1 MFIIIK
7 SVTCIIYDYWQ
18 IMVTLKVFYPFR
30 SENMNHILPDFQT
43 FVSQR
48 KLAPENQIP
57 FYAHWVSKFL
67 RFSNTRQ
74 DKPLDLRI
82 QMFLDILKKDK
93 KLQDWQFTQADN
105 AVKLYIHHYLS
116 NNTSVLTPNSE
127 TAAEKGFPDAKT
139 VQEKIREILRIK
151 HYAYSTERTY
161 IDWFVRFHAYL
172 TGVKNKDWET
182 LGADEA
188 DVRDFLSHLAIKQ
201 RVSSS
206 TQNQAF
212 NALLFLFREVLKIDL
227 HDLSKTVRAKRGPKL
242 PAVLTQDEVLSMFE
256 HLTGRELL
264 LVHILYGTGMRLMEV
279 ARLRVQDI
287 DFGLNAI
294 IVRAGKGDKDRMTVL
309 PDAVKIKLT
318 EHLDAVKKIHEQDLV
333 KGFGEV
339 YLPEALDIKYPNA
352 PREWRWQY
360 VFPSATLS
368 VDPRSGK
375 VRRHHISP
383 SSIQK
388 AVADSVRKARIPK
401 HATVHTLRHS
411 FATHLLMN
419 GVNIREVQEL
429 LGHKNVETT
438 MIYTHVLRNMS
449 KAPQSPLDKL
459 LADEACDKK

>member
-1 MFIIIK
+1 
-7 SVTCIIYDYWQ
+7 
-18 IMVTLKVFYPFR
+18 
-30 SENMNHILPDFQT
+30 MNNILPEFQK
-43 FVSQR
+43 FIAER

-57 FYAHWVSKFL
+57 FYANWVGKFL

-74 DKPLDLRI
+74 DKPLNLRI
-82 QMFLDILKKDK
+82 QMFLDALKDDK
-93 KLQDWQFTQADN
+93 KLQDWQYTQADN
-105 AVKLYIHHYLS
+105 AIKLYIHHFLS
-116 NNTSVLTPNSE
+116 NNTSSLSPATE
-127 TAAEKGFPDAKT
+127 TATGKQFPDAKT
-139 VQEKIREILRIK
+139 VQNRIREILRIK

-161 IDWFVRFHAYL
+161 TEWFKRFHTYL
-172 TGVKNKDWET
+172 TDTKNKDWET
-182 LGADEA
+182 QGADET
-188 DVRDFLSHLAIKQ
+188 DVRDFLGHLAIKQ

-242 PAVLTQDEVLSMFE
+242 PAVLTQNEVRSLLE

-287 DFGLNAI
+287 DYGMNSI

-309 PDAVKIKLT
+309 PDAVKDKLQ
-318 EHLDAVKKIHEQDLV
+318 EHLVAVKKIHEQDLA

-339 YLPEALDIKYPNA
+339 YLPDVLDRKYPQA
-352 PREWRWQY
+352 AGEWRWQY
-360 VFPSATLS
+360 VFPASALS

-388 AVADSVRKARIPK
+388 VVADAVRKAAIPK

-411 FATHLLMN
+411 FATHLLMS

-449 KAPQSPLDKL
+449 KAPISPLDSL
-459 LADEACDKK
+459 LADEAYGRSTEEA

>member
-1 MFIIIK
+1 
-7 SVTCIIYDYWQ
+7 
-18 IMVTLKVFYPFR
+18 
-30 SENMNHILPDFQT
+30 MNNNLLPDFQKYIA
-43 FVSQR
+43 QR

-57 FYAHWVSKFL
+57 FYAYWVSKFL
-67 RFSNTRQ
+67 RFSNSKQ

-82 QMFLDILKKDK
+82 QMFLDSLNKDK

-105 AVKLYIHHYLS
+105 AVKLYIHHFLS
-116 NNTSVLTPNSE
+116 EPGGAAKLLPNAQI
-127 TAAEKGFPDAKT
+127 AAENKFPKNKV

-151 HYAYSTERTY
+151 HYAYSTKRTY
-161 IDWFVRFHAYL
+161 IDWFQRFYAYL
-172 TGVKNKDWET
+172 TGIKNKDWET
-182 LGADEA
+182 QGADET

-212 NALLFLFREVLKIDL
+212 KALLFLFREVLKIDL

-242 PAVLTQDEVLSMFE
+242 PAVLTQNEVRSLLE
-256 HLTGRELL
+256 HLNGRDLL

-287 DFGLNAI
+287 DFGTNSI
-294 IVRAGKGDKDRMTVL
+294 IVRASKGDKDRMTVL
-309 PDAVKIKLT
+309 PYAVKNQLK
-318 EHLDAVKKIHEQDLV
+318 EHLAATKKIHEYDLA

-339 YLPEALDIKYPNA
+339 YLPEALDKKYPNA
-352 PREWRWQY
+352 AKEWRWQY

-388 AVADSVRKARIPK
+388 IVADAVRKAGIPK

-449 KAPQSPLDKL
+449 KAPKSPLDIL
-459 LADEACDKK
+459 LRQEKVHPSP

>member
-1 MFIIIK
+1 
-7 SVTCIIYDYWQ
+7 
-18 IMVTLKVFYPFR
+18 
-30 SENMNHILPDFQT
+30 MNHILPEFQKFIT
-43 FVSQR
+43 QR

-57 FYAHWVSKFL
+57 FYAQWVSKFL

-82 QMFLDILKKDK
+82 QMFLDDLKQDK
-93 KLQDWQFTQADN
+93 KRQDWQFTQADN
-105 AVKLYIHHYLS
+105 AIKLYIHHFLS
-116 NNTSVLTPNSE
+116 NNTSALSPATE
-127 TAAEKGFPDAKT
+127 TAAEKKFPDSKT
-139 VQEKIREILRIK
+139 VQAKIREILRIK

-161 IDWFVRFHAYL
+161 IDWFLRFYAYL
-172 TGVKNKDWET
+172 TDAENKDWAT

-188 DVRDFLSHLAIKQ
+188 DVRDFLGHLAIKQ

-242 PAVLTQDEVLSMFE
+242 PAVLTQSEVRSLLKQ
-256 HLTGRELL
+256 LTGRELL

-287 DFGLNAI
+287 DFGLNSI

-309 PDAVKIKLT
+309 PDAVKNKLQ
-318 EHLDAVKKIHEQDLV
+318 EHLAAVKEIHEQDLA
-333 KGFGEV
+333 KGFGDV
-339 YLPEALDIKYPNA
+339 YLPEALEKKYPKA
-352 PREWRWQY
+352 AGEWRWQY
-360 VFPSATLS
+360 VFPAATLS

-388 AVADSVRKARIPK
+388 AVADAVRKAGIPK

-411 FATHLLMN
+411 FATHLLMD

-449 KAPQSPLDKL
+449 KAPQSPLDTLISQKEG
-459 LADEACDKK
+459 AV